1 MPRKRPDVFRW
12 LWYSLGGRLPERY
25 HAWILHD
32 ATTGSWRWR
41 HVARS
46 TVMIAPLCAVW
57 LLLPGPLTLRLAIVL
72 MAALVAYFYSM
83 AYMEES
89 IEHRLA
95 KNGFPPGIGRRTRAE
110 AVAVAEAEVTERYLA
125 RYRNQAGS

>member
-1 MPRKRPDVFRW
+1 MARQRPDVIRW

-25 HAWILHD
+25 REWILHD
-32 ATTGSWRWR
+32 ATTGGWRRR

-57 LLLPGPLTLRLAIVL
+57 LLLPGPLPLRLALVL

-89 IEHRLA
+89 IEHRLG
-95 KNGFPPGIGRRTRAE
+95 KHGFPPGTGRRTRAE
-110 AVAVAEAEVTERYLA
+110 ATALAEADVTERYLA
-125 RYRNQAGS
+125 RYRNQTE